1 MKLSEKLKNLFP
13 QVDAIPAEYDLTEP
27 LHQREYLLDGDILH
41 WQGAMQEVKSP
52 IMLNTEGGELQ
63 ERVIGS
69 YPLVGEK
76 EALEALDSAVKAY
89 DNGRGKWPTMT
100 VAQRIDCVENF
111 TKMMIL
117 NRSKVVKLL
126 MWEIAKSLPDA
137 EKEFDRT
144 VEYIYQT
151 IDALKDLDRSSSR
164 FEITQGIIGQTRRSP
179 LGVVLC
185 MGPFNYPLNE
195 TFTMFIPALIMG
207 NVVLFKPPRQGVLL
221 HSAFL
226 EGFQKCFPK
235 GVINT
240 VYGRGSVV
248 VPPLMASGKVDVL
261 TLIGSS
267 RMADKIQKM
276 HPKIN
281 RLRSVL
287 GLDAKNMGIVLPNAD
302 MEATVKEC
310 VLGSFSFN
318 GQRCTALKILFVHK
332 SVVNNFLEKFNATVD
347 QLKLGMPWEKGV
359 QITPVAEPEKPAYIA
374 EVINDAVSKGAKI
387 ANTEGGQNWGSMVYP
402 TVVYPVRPNMRLYE
416 EEQFGPIIP
425 VVVFDELNEPIEY
438 LIKSSHGQ
446 QVSIFGTDANQ
457 IAHLLDHLVNQV
469 SRVNVNAQCQR
480 GPDTFPFTGRKDS
493 AQGTLSVFDALRS
506 FSIRTVVATKQTA
519 QNVQLFNQIADE
531 HLSNFLSTRFIF

>member
-1 MKLSEKLKNLFP
+1 MQLSEKLKNLFP
-13 QVDAIPAEYDLTEP
+13 QAHEIPAEHDLVEP
-27 LHQREYLLDGDILH
+27 LHQREYLLDGNILH

-52 IMLNTEGGELQ
+52 ILVGTEGGELQ
-63 ERVIGS
+63 ARLIGS

-76 EALEALDSAVKAY
+76 EALEALDSAVTAY

-100 VAQRIDCVENF
+100 VAQRIECVENF
-111 TKMMIL
+111 TKMMII

-144 VEYIYQT
+144 VDYIYQT

-287 GLDAKNMGIVLPNAD
+287 GLDAKNMGIVLSNAD
-302 MEATVKEC
+302 IDATVKEC

-332 SVVNNFLEKFNATVD
+332 SVVNNFLEKFNAAVD

-374 EVINDAVSKGAKI
+374 DVINDAVSKGAKI
-387 ANTEGGQNWGSMVYP
+387 VNTEGGQNWCSMVYP

-519 QNVQLFNQIADE
+519 QNVQLFNEIADE

>member
-1 MKLSEKLKNLFP
+1 MQLSEKLKSLFP
-13 QVDAIPAEYDLTEP
+13 HASAIPPEYDLAEP
-27 LHQREYLLDGDILH
+27 FHQHEYLLDGNILH

-52 IMLNTEGGELQ
+52 IWVATEGGDLS
-63 ERVIGS
+63 ERIIGS

-100 VAQRIDCVENF
+100 VAQRIECVENF
-111 TKMMIL
+111 TKMMII

-144 VEYIYQT
+144 VDYIYQT

-302 MEATVKEC
+302 LEATVKEC
-310 VLGSFSFN
+310 VLGSLSFN

-332 SVVNNFLEKFNATVD
+332 SVVNNFLEKFNSAVG

-374 EVINDAVSKGAKI
+374 DVINDAITKGAKVV
-387 ANTEGGQNWGSMVYP
+387 NTEGGQNWGSMVYP

-416 EEQFGPIIP
+416 EEQFGPVIP

-438 LIKSSHGQ
+438 LIQSSHGQ
-446 QVSIFGTDANQ
+446 QVAIFGTDAAQ

-506 FSIRTVVATKQTA
+506 FSIRTVVATKQTS